1 MQKLL
6 LNINYSQNVHIF
18 LPQVQTQLSISQN
31 ELFSH
36 GNPFDSCL
44 IMKNS
49 NPRKWPTLLCKLAIQ
64 QLLWVSYRRW
74 KLWSTVYLWEN
85 WWISFL
91 WTWENCCCSCRHFYH
106 VLTAL
111 IIQTKSDQI
120 APRIYFYVHLFCR
133 HLGKYTILRPTK
145 ENTRV
150 ADPDLKGVYLL
161 PVVGPGKSGSKLRLE
176 ECRKNNLR
184 WVRNFYVKH
193 LINELIKL

>member
-18 LPQVQTQLSISQN
+18 LPQVQTQLSISQK

-91 WTWENCCCSCRHFYH
+91 WTWENCCCSCRHFYMCLNCPVNTDKKWSNCSSH
-106 VLTAL
+106 LLLCPPLLSAFRKVY
-111 IIQTKSDQI
+111 
-120 APRIYFYVHLFCR
+120 YFTSH
-133 HLGKYTILRPTK
+133 
-145 ENTRV
+145 
-150 ADPDLKGVYLL
+150 
-161 PVVGPGKSGSKLRLE
+161 
-176 ECRKNNLR
+176 
-184 WVRNFYVKH
+184 
-193 LINELIKL
+193 